1 MQGAACFPRSLT
13 RVYNCGI
20 EATSRLLRFC
30 VIGPQFRATFHP
42 IREKK
47 RLNSSTRL
55 WLHVVLSRF
64 DWLICVACSEN
75 FHRFEYNKKRQRHTL
90 LESVLPRAS
99 SLMDV
104 AIPSCKTKS
113 TGFTTPDFEQGT
125 FTTMS
130 RTLFRRSSV
139 GRASRKLSPSKT
151 TSEVI
156 VKVRR

>member
-1 MQGAACFPRSLT
+1 MLVSLHKGTAAMLASRTNLPGTELYSYANVFFCFGWKSSSLIT
-13 RVYNCGI
+13 
-20 EATSRLLRFC
+20 
-30 VIGPQFRATFHP
+30 
-42 IREKK
+42 K
-47 RLNSSTRL
+47 RRNSSTRL

-75 FHRFEYNKKRQRHTL
+75 FNRFEYNKKRQRHTL

-125 FTTMS
+125 FTTMI
-130 RTLFRRSSV
+130 RTSFRRSSV